1 MNKDTELYR
10 ILWTQTYKLWD
21 EFITTRENDPEI
33 TDFTEAQEVLARIM
47 AK

>member
-10 ILWTQTYKLWD
+10 ILWTQSYKLWN
-21 EFITTRENDPEI
+21 EFITVLENDPEI
-33 TDFTEAQEVLARIM
+33 TDFTQAQEVLARIM